1 MSLQTLTNF
10 NGVLNV
16 LSDNVRTDI
25 PFGELNALR
34 SDYQEAARNMDRLT
48 LEGTDQRLDDGL
60 WYFLPNDESYNQV
73 RKELREN
80 LELE

>member
-48 LEGTDQRLDDGL
+48 LEGPDQRLDDGL
-60 WYFLPNDESYNQV
+60 WYFLPNDESYNEL
-73 RKELREN
+73 RRELREN